1 MLKTTGLVASIVFMY
16 LFGAA
21 MVAGALE
28 VEFKVSRPVRII
40 GSLLWPLT
48 LVAGFLYFTLMSIFS
63 K

>member
-40 GSLLWPLT
+40 
-48 LVAGFLYFTLMSIFS
+48 
-63 K
+63 